1 MLIFGDPIIDWS
13 AILKIVIAA
22 LVGGAGIV
30 VVYGFLLLGL
40 KYAAIGDDSGA
51 THSETSKVIGYAIA
65 AICVDP
71 RRRRDRARHLRN
83 DPKGLTPPARPAGA
97 PRRIARC

>member
-30 VVYGFLLLGL
+30 IVYGFLLLGV
-40 KYAAIGDDSGA
+40 KYAGLGDDTVG
-51 THSETSKVIGYAIA
+51 THTETSKVVGYAIA
-65 AICVDP
+65 GVCAILVVGVIVLGIY
-71 RRRRDRARHLRN
+71 AMTQ
-83 DPKGLTPPARPAGA
+83 KG
-97 PRRIARC
+97 